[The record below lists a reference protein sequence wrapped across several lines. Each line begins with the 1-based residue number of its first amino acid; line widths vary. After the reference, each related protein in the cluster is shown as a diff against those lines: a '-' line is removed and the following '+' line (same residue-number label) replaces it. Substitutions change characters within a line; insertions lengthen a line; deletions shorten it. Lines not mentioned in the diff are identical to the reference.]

1 MAVELLE
8 AVSERDRAAVAAK
21 DVKVIRQQAF
31 TLFVRTYNDVRRA
44 IAYVRGKQGD
54 ADQIA
59 PSLYKGRNNH
69 RPTKKSAPT
78 IPATMPWAGD
88 AAAALSA

>member
-44 IAYVRGKQGD
+44 IAYVRDKEGD
-54 ADQIA
+54 VDQA
-59 PSLYKGRNNH
+59 V
-69 RPTKKSAPT
+69 T
-78 IPATMPWAGD
+78 
-88 AAAALSA
+88 ALSA